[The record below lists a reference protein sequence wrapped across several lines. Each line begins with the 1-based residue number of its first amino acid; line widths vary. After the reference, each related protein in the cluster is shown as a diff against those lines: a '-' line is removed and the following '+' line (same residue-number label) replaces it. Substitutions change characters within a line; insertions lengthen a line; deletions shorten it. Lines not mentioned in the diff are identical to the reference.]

1 MTTAASARAGVSAP
15 VHRTAILVIVLVA
28 YFMVILDNSIVFTGV
43 PSIRRDLGL
52 DPVALSW
59 VQDAYTLTFGGLLLL
74 AARAGDLL
82 GRRRL
87 FIAGLVLFTVASA
100 LVGAAQTDWWLVT
113 ARAVQGI
120 GAAIVA
126 PTSLAL
132 LTATFEEGHARARAV
147 ALYAATA
154 GIGASVGLVIGGALT
169 QLLSW
174 RAGFLVNVPIGAV
187 MIVLAL
193 RYLAVLPT
201 TRGRFDLLGAVLA
214 TFGVGGIT
222 FGVVQAAEYGWASIG
237 TLVPIGI
244 GALLLVGLV
253 LHERRAPQPIMP
265 LHLFEDGARAGA
277 YGVRFLYLGAMIGFF
292 FYTTQLMQTVL
303 GFPPLLA
310 GIGFLPMTAVNF
322 AVAMAVP
329 RIGRRVGPGA
339 MLVAG
344 VLLTLAGMAW
354 LSRAGGGAEYLT
366 AIAAPMVLIGAG
378 QGLAFAPLTSF
389 GVQGVRPG
397 EAGAAS
403 GVLNTAHQLGSC
415 IGLAVLTSAAAGAP
429 STIGAVQIALTGSSI
444 LLVLGLV
451 IAAVVI
457 APTAVGRRR

>member
-1 MTTAASARAGVSAP
+1 MTTTASVRAVVAAP

-52 DPVALSW
+52 NPVALSW

-132 LTATFEEGHARARAV
+132 LTATFEEGHARSRAV

-193 RYLAVLPT
+193 RYLTALPT
-201 TRGRFDLLGAVLA
+201 ARGRFDLLGAVLA
-214 TFGVGGIT
+214 TLGVGGIT
-222 FGVVQAAEYGWASIG
+222 FGVVQAAELGWAAIG
-237 TLVPIGI
+237 TLLPIVV

-253 LHERRAPQPIMP
+253 LHERRAPKPIMP
-265 LHLFEDGARAGA
+265 LHLFADRARAGA

-303 GFPPLLA
+303 GFSPLLA
-310 GIGFLPMTAVNF
+310 GLGFLPMTAVNF

-354 LSRAGGGAEYLT
+354 LSRAGAGAEYLT
-366 AIAAPMVLIGAG
+366 AIALPMVLIGAG

-397 EAGAAS
+397 EGGAAS

-415 IGLAVLTSAAAGAP
+415 IGLAALTSAAAGAA
-429 STIGAVQIALTGSSI
+429 STIGGVHIALTGSSI
-444 LLVLGLV
+444 LLVIGLV
-451 IAAVVI
+451 IAAVVV
-457 APTAVGRRR
+457 APTAAGRRR